1 MSTRAQRKAESLAK
15 QAKLTPQKSK
25 GSAKGAAGRPKTQP
39 ERIPNGDRVID
50 AQFEAGATHAE
61 QFLPP
66 AFSEIAFAGRSNVG
80 KSSLLNCLTGRR
92 NLVRTSSTPGC
103 TRQVSWFR
111 TTSDDKSIIDL
122 VDLPGYGYAKRSKSE
137 RGHWALLIEGYLLER
152 PTLRGVVVLLDIR
165 RGVERD
171 DIDLIEMLQSPA
183 RVSRRPLE
191 VMVVATKM
199 DKLSPTSQKSALLK
213 LSQELKM
220 QVLGFSSE
228 TALGR
233 LPLWRQI
240 RKAAGVGLHVEPETT
255 VEPESAPEAEV
266 SQFSEE
272 ERPAAHG
279 P

>member
-1 MSTRAQRKAESLAK
+1 MTTRAQRKAQNLAK
-15 QAKLTPQKSK
+15 QALIAPKKSK
-25 GSAKGAAGRPKTQP
+25 KSPSSTSSAKARTHAKPVRAPT
-39 ERIPNGDRVID
+39 GDRVIE
-50 AQFEAGATHAE
+50 AEFEAGATHAD
-61 QFLPP
+61 QFPPP

-80 KSSLLNCLTGRR
+80 KSSLMNCLTGRR

-103 TRQVSWFR
+103 TRQVAWFR

-137 RGHWALLIEGYLLER
+137 RDHWALLIEGYLLER

-165 RGVERD
+165 RGVEAD
-171 DIDLIEMLQSPA
+171 DIDLIEMLKSPA

-191 VMVVATKM
+191 VIVVATKM

-213 LSQELKM
+213 LSQALNME
-220 QVLGFSSE
+220 VLGFSSQ

-240 RKAAGVGLHVEPETT
+240 RKIAGVGPSAEPKLEATS
-255 VEPESAPEAEV
+255 SADAAPI
-266 SQFSEE
+266 SEE
-272 ERPAAHG
+272 EHPVAPG